1 MFRICDKETGE
12 VIFETINID
21 ELSNYL
27 ADKEVAYLT
36 AQAADEQWK

>member
-12 VIFETINID
+12 VLFETMNID

-27 ADKEVAYLT
+27 VGTEMIYLT
-36 AQAADEQWK
+36 AQPAEEWIK